1 METIIGAIITA
12 IIPLI
17 VLYFTEKS
25 RLTTIMDDLFSLKRE
40 WNAVRYKKDEAY
52 PNEISDIQLKM
63 KHLLVEVMKIKLVR
77 MSQPQ
82 LRLIADTCEDLLY
95 YYEAKKY
102 WKKCFKK
109 KFIIPEIESE
119 YHRRYAQFLYEKLL
133 DYNMGEEEYH
143 KALKLSND
151 NAGQRYINYST
162 YISWIYD
169 ILESE
174 TNILFDKKLLPHNT
188 ELIDNCITNARFVSQ
203 GILNRHQRD
212 GCHKEI
218 VELSMKVEERKLKL
232 NGLKNQDK

>member
-12 IIPLI
+12 IITLI

-40 WNAVRYKKDEAY
+40 WNTVRYKNEKAY
-52 PNEISDIQLKM
+52 PDEMSDIQLKM
-63 KHLLVEVMKIKLVR
+63 KHLLVEVMKINLVR

-95 YYEAKKY
+95 YNEAKKY
-102 WKKCFKK
+102 WKKCLKK
-109 KFIIPEIESE
+109 KFVIPEIESE

-133 DYNMGEEEYH
+133 DYNRGEGEYNE
-143 KALKLSND
+143 AIKLSND

-162 YISWIYD
+162 YISWIND
-169 ILESE
+169 ILDSE
-174 TNILFDKKLLPHNT
+174 RNILFDKSLLPHNT
-188 ELIDNCITNARFVSQ
+188 ELLDNCITKAKFVSQ
-203 GILNRHQRD
+203 GILNRDQRD

-218 VELSMKVEERKLKL
+218 VKLSMKVEERKLKL
-232 NGLKNQDK
+232 NGHKNQE

>member
-1 METIIGAIITA
+1 METIIGVIITA
-12 IIPLI
+12 IISLI

-40 WNAVRYKKDEAY
+40 WNMVRYKNEKAY
-52 PNEISDIQLKM
+52 PDEMSDIQLKM

-95 YYEAKKY
+95 YNEARKY
-102 WKKCFKK
+102 WKKCLKK
-109 KFIIPEIESE
+109 KFVIPEIESE

-133 DYNMGEEEYH
+133 DYNSGEEEY
-143 KALKLSND
+143 KRAIKLSND
-151 NAGQRYINYST
+151 NASQRYINYST

-169 ILESE
+169 IIDSE
-174 TNILFDKKLLPHNT
+174 TNILFDKELLPHNT
-188 ELIDNCITNARFVSQ
+188 ELLDNCITKAKLVSQ
-203 GILNRHQRD
+203 GILNRDQRD

-218 VELSMKVEERKLKL
+218 VKLSMKVEERKLKL
-232 NGLKNQDK
+232 IGLKNQK